1 MDTKVSTLY
10 FLVWRRSE
18 TGERFHI
25 GNGRGKFTMIF
36 GEKNVDK
43 PIRSAAV
50 EKKGASQTWRVDPKG
65 ERMDIRVFSTAPAI
79 KSLLDIEK
87 HPIGYSCRVLP

>member
-1 MDTKVSTLY
+1 MT
-10 FLVWRRSE
+10 
-18 TGERFHI
+18 
-25 GNGRGKFTMIF
+25 F

-50 EKKGASQTWRVDPKG
+50 EKKGTSQTWRVDSKG
-65 ERMDIRVFSTAPAI
+65 ERMDIRVFNTEPAI

>member
-1 MDTKVSTLY
+1 MT
-10 FLVWRRSE
+10 
-18 TGERFHI
+18 
-25 GNGRGKFTMIF
+25 F

-43 PIRSAAV
+43 LIRSAAV
-50 EKKGASQTWRVDPKG
+50 EKKGTSQTWRAAPKG
-65 ERMDIRVFSTAPAI
+65 ERVDIRVFNTEPAI

>member
-1 MDTKVSTLY
+1 MT
-10 FLVWRRSE
+10 
-18 TGERFHI
+18 
-25 GNGRGKFTMIF
+25 F

-50 EKKGASQTWRVDPKG
+50 EKKDASQTWRADPNG
-65 ERMDIRVFSTAPAI
+65 ERMDIRVFNTEPAI
-79 KSLLDIEK
+79 KSVLDIEK